1 MNHLDESSQSRQQQ
15 IFTVT
20 RLNSAVRMILEQD
33 LGLVWLTGEL
43 SNLAM
48 PSSGHWYF
56 SLKDISAQVRCAMF
70 KGNNRRVPFRPQ
82 DGMQVLVQARVSLY
96 EPRGDY
102 QLIIESMQPAGD
114 GMLALRFEELKRRL
128 GAEGLFDEGRK
139 RLLPREPRA
148 VGLVTSATGAA
159 LHDMLTVLGRRA
171 PDLPVFIYPTQV
183 QGSAAISQ
191 IVAAITLANRRA
203 EVDVL
208 IVGRGGGSLEDLW
221 CFNEEAVARAIHGS
235 AIPVVSA
242 VGHEVDVTISDFAAD
257 LRAPT
262 PSAAAEL
269 VTPDQGELRQRLQTL
284 WGRLQRANQRQLTA
298 LAHRF
303 ALLQRSLHHQHPER
317 RLQQQQQR
325 LDECQERLRL
335 GMQRRLTQTRHHQE
349 RLRDRLQQSSPR
361 LHVREAKQRLQQ
373 LQQALMLN
381 WQQLWEQRQHRQLL
395 LATRLNAISPL
406 STLARGYSIT
416 QDEQGKLIRS
426 VEDVVPGQRVKT
438 RLLDGD
444 ISLEVQKINHQ
455 ETTRSR

>member
-139 RLLPREPRA
+139 RPLPREPRA

-183 QGSAAISQ
+183 QGSAATAQ

-221 CFNEEAVARAIHGS
+221 CFNEEAVARAIAHS

-269 VTPDQGELRQRLQTL
+269 VAPDRSARAQRLVHLKQRLVQAISRRQTAARH
-284 WGRLQRANQRQLTA
+284 G
-298 LAHRF
+298 F
-303 ALLQRSLHHQHPER
+303 ALLQKRLDHQDPKR
-317 RLQQQQQR
+317 RLEQQSQR
-325 LDECQERLRL
+325 LDELSGRLQHLLNLRLHQGERRLANLELRLQARSPEKLLAAGKRRHQLAQERLHTLMNKRQDLAAHRL
-335 GMQRRLTQTRHHQE
+335 AMLSARL
-349 RLRDRLQQSSPR
+349 DG
-361 LHVREAKQRLQQ
+361 
-373 LQQALMLN
+373 
-381 WQQLWEQRQHRQLL
+381 
-395 LATRLNAISPL
+395 ISPL
-406 STLARGYSIT
+406 ATLGRGYSIT
-416 QDEQGKLIRS
+416 RTPNGEVIRRAAQVS
-426 VEDVVPGQRVKT
+426 PGQQLVTTLAEGALRV
-438 RLLDGD
+438 RVE
-444 ISLEVQKINHQ
+444 EVNNP
-455 ETTRSR
+455 

>member
-139 RLLPREPRA
+139 RPLPREPRA
-148 VGLVTSATGAA
+148 VGLITSATGAA

-183 QGSAAISQ
+183 QGSAAIGQ
-191 IVAAITLANRRA
+191 IVAAIALANRRA

-221 CFNEEAVARAIHGS
+221 CFNEEAVARAIAHS
-235 AIPVVSA
+235 TIPVVSA

-269 VTPDQGELRQRLQTL
+269 VAPDRSARAQRLVHLKQRLVQAISRRQTAARH
-284 WGRLQRANQRQLTA
+284 G
-298 LAHRF
+298 F
-303 ALLQRSLHHQHPER
+303 ALLQKRLDHQDPKR
-317 RLQQQQQR
+317 RLEQQSQR
-325 LDECQERLRL
+325 LDELSGRLQHLLNLRLHQGERRLANLELRLQARSPEKLLAAGKRRHQLAQERLHTLMNKRQDLAAHRL
-335 GMQRRLTQTRHHQE
+335 AMLSARL
-349 RLRDRLQQSSPR
+349 DG
-361 LHVREAKQRLQQ
+361 
-373 LQQALMLN
+373 
-381 WQQLWEQRQHRQLL
+381 
-395 LATRLNAISPL
+395 ISPL
-406 STLARGYSIT
+406 ATLGRGYSIT
-416 QDEQGKLIRS
+416 RTPSGEVISRAAQVS
-426 VEDVVPGQRVKT
+426 PGQQLVTTLAEGALRV
-438 RLLDGD
+438 RVE
-444 ISLEVQKINHQ
+444 EVNNP
-455 ETTRSR
+455 

>member
-139 RLLPREPRA
+139 RPLPREPRA

-183 QGSAAISQ
+183 QGSAAIAQ

-221 CFNEEAVARAIHGS
+221 CFNEEAVARAIAGS

-269 VTPDQGELRQRLQTL
+269 VAPDRSARAQRLVHLKQRLVQAISRRQTAARH
-284 WGRLQRANQRQLTA
+284 G
-298 LAHRF
+298 F
-303 ALLQRSLHHQHPER
+303 ALLQKRLDHQDPKR
-317 RLQQQQQR
+317 RLEQQSQR
-325 LDECQERLRL
+325 LDEL
-335 GMQRRLTQTRHHQE
+335 
-349 RLRDRLQQSSPR
+349 
-361 LHVREAKQRLQQ
+361 ANRLQQ
-373 LQQALMLN
+373 LLASRLHQGERRLANLELRLQA
-381 WQQLWEQRQHRQLL
+381 RSPSTL
-395 LATRLNAISPL
+395 LAAGKRRHQLAEERLHTLMNKRQDLAAHRLAMLSARLDGVSPL
-406 STLARGYSIT
+406 ATLGRGYSIT
-416 QDEQGKLIRS
+416 RTPSGEVISRAAQVS
-426 VEDVVPGQRVKT
+426 PGQQLVTTLAEGDLRV
-438 RLLDGD
+438 RVE
-444 ISLEVQKINHQ
+444 EVHNQ
-455 ETTRSR
+455 

>member
-128 GAEGLFDEGRK
+128 DAEGLFDEGRK
-139 RLLPREPRA
+139 RPLPREPRA

-159 LHDMLTVLGRRA
+159 LHDMLTVLERRA

-221 CFNEEAVARAIHGS
+221 CFNEEAVARAIAGS

-242 VGHEVDVTISDFAAD
+242 VGHEVDVTISDFTAD

-269 VTPDQGELRQRLQTL
+269 VAPDRSARAQRLVHLKQRLVQAISRRQTAARH
-284 WGRLQRANQRQLTA
+284 G
-298 LAHRF
+298 F
-303 ALLQRSLHHQHPER
+303 ALLQKRLDHQDPKR
-317 RLQQQQQR
+317 RLEQQSQR
-325 LDECQERLRL
+325 LDELS
-335 GMQRRLTQTRHHQE
+335 G
-349 RLRDRLQQSSPR
+349 
-361 LHVREAKQRLQQ
+361 RLQQ
-373 LQQALMLN
+373 LLNLRLHQGERRLANLELRLQA
-381 WQQLWEQRQHRQLL
+381 RSPSTL
-395 LATRLNAISPL
+395 LAAGKRRHQLAEERLHSLMNKRQDLAAHRLAMLSARLDGISPL
-406 STLARGYSIT
+406 ATLGRGYSIT
-416 QDEQGKLIRS
+416 RTPSGEVISRAAQVS
-426 VEDVVPGQRVKT
+426 PGQQLVTMLAEGELRV
-438 RLLDGD
+438 RVE
-444 ISLEVQKINHQ
+444 EVHNQ
-455 ETTRSR
+455 

>member
-139 RLLPREPRA
+139 RPLPREPRA

-159 LHDMLTVLGRRA
+159 LHDMLTVLKRRA

-183 QGSAAISQ
+183 QGSAATAQ

-221 CFNEEAVARAIHGS
+221 CFNEEAVARAIAGS

-269 VTPDQGELRQRLQTL
+269 VAPDRSARAQRLVHLKQRLVQAISRRQTAARH
-284 WGRLQRANQRQLTA
+284 G
-298 LAHRF
+298 F
-303 ALLQRSLHHQHPER
+303 ALLQKRLDHQDPKR
-317 RLQQQQQR
+317 RLEQQSQR
-325 LDECQERLRL
+325 LDELS
-335 GMQRRLTQTRHHQE
+335 G
-349 RLRDRLQQSSPR
+349 
-361 LHVREAKQRLQQ
+361 RLQQ
-373 LQQALMLN
+373 LLNLRLHQGERRLANLELRLQA
-381 WQQLWEQRQHRQLL
+381 RSPSTL
-395 LATRLNAISPL
+395 LAAGKRRHQLAEERLHSLMSKRQDLAAHRLAMLSARLDGISPL
-406 STLARGYSIT
+406 ATLGRGYSIT
-416 QDEQGKLIRS
+416 RTPSGEVISRAAQVS
-426 VEDVVPGQRVKT
+426 PGQQLVTMLAEGELRV
-438 RLLDGD
+438 RVE
-444 ISLEVQKINHQ
+444 EVHNQ
-455 ETTRSR
+455 

>member
-1 MNHLDESSQSRQQQ
+1 MNRYTPSSAANGREQQV
-15 IFTVT
+15 FTVT

-56 SLKDISAQVRCAMF
+56 SLKDLGAQVRCAMF
-70 KGNNRRVPFRPQ
+70 KGNNRRVAFRPQ

-114 GMLALRFEELKRRL
+114 GVLALRFEELKRRL

-139 RLLPREPRA
+139 RPLPREPRA

-159 LHDMLTVLGRRA
+159 LHDMLTVLKRRA

-183 QGSAAISQ
+183 QGSAAIGQ
-191 IVAAITLANRRA
+191 IVAAIALANRRA

-221 CFNEEAVARAIHGS
+221 CFNEEVVARAIANS
-235 AIPVVSA
+235 AIPVISA

-269 VTPDQGELRQRLQTL
+269 VAPDQSARAQRLAHLWQRLVQAMNRHQTAARH
-284 WGRLQRANQRQLTA
+284 G
-298 LAHRF
+298 F
-303 ALLQRSLHHQHPER
+303 VLLQKRLDHQDPKR
-317 RLQQQQQR
+317 RLEQQSQR
-325 LDECQERLRL
+325 LDEL
-335 GMQRRLTQTRHHQE
+335 
-349 RLRDRLQQSSPR
+349 S
-361 LHVREAKQRLQQ
+361 ARLQQ
-373 LQQALMLN
+373 LLNQRLHQGERRLANLELRLQAKSP
-381 WQQLWEQRQHRQLL
+381 ERL
-395 LATRLNAISPL
+395 LAIGRRRHQLAQERLYALITKRQDQASHRLAMLTARLDGVSPL
-406 STLARGYSIT
+406 ATLGRGYSIT
-416 QDEQGKLIRS
+416 RTQSGDVINRAALVNAGQTLVTTLAEGHLQVR
-426 VEDVVPGQRVKT
+426 VE
-438 RLLDGD
+438 
-444 ISLEVQKINHQ
+444 EVHN
-455 ETTRSR
+455 R

>member
-1 MNHLDESSQSRQQQ
+1 MNQLNQSSQNKQQ

-56 SLKDISAQVRCAMF
+56 SLKDMSAQVRCAMF

-139 RLLPREPRA
+139 RPLPREPRA

-159 LHDMLTVLGRRA
+159 LYDMLTVLGRRA

-183 QGSAAISQ
+183 QGSAATAQ
-191 IVAAITLANRRA
+191 IVAAIALANRRA

-221 CFNEEAVARAIHGS
+221 CFNEEAVARAIAHS
-235 AIPVVSA
+235 TIPVVSA

-269 VTPDQGELRQRLQTL
+269 VAPDSSARAQRLVHLHQRLTQAMTRHQTAARH
-284 WGRLQRANQRQLTA
+284 G
-298 LAHRF
+298 F
-303 ALLQRSLHHQHPER
+303 VLLQKRLEHQDPKRRLEQQSQRLDELDR
-317 RLQQQQQR
+317 RLQQLLASRLHLGERRLANLELRLQAQSPEKHLAAGKRRHQLAEERLHALIARRRDLANHRLAMLSAR
-325 LDECQERLRL
+325 LD
-335 GMQRRLTQTRHHQE
+335 GV
-349 RLRDRLQQSSPR
+349 SP
-361 LHVREAKQRLQQ
+361 
-373 LQQALMLN
+373 
-381 WQQLWEQRQHRQLL
+381 
-395 LATRLNAISPL
+395 LATLG
-406 STLARGYSIT
+406 RGYAIMRTPSGEVISRAGQVSAGQPLVT
-416 QDEQGKLIRS
+416 QLAEGQLRVR
-426 VEDVVPGQRVKT
+426 VE
-438 RLLDGD
+438 
-444 ISLEVQKINHQ
+444 EVDNG
-455 ETTRSR
+455 

>member
-1 MNHLDESSQSRQQQ
+1 MNHLDDASQSRQQQ

-139 RLLPREPRA
+139 RPLPREPRA

-159 LHDMLTVLGRRA
+159 LHDMLTVLKRRA

-183 QGSAAISQ
+183 QGSAAIAQ

-221 CFNEEAVARAIHGS
+221 CFNEEAVARAIAGS
-235 AIPVVSA
+235 TIPVISA

-269 VTPDQGELRQRLQTL
+269 VAPDRSARAQRLVHLKQRLVQAISRRQTAARH
-284 WGRLQRANQRQLTA
+284 G
-298 LAHRF
+298 F
-303 ALLQRSLHHQHPER
+303 ALLQKRLDHQDPKR
-317 RLQQQQQR
+317 RLEQQSQR
-325 LDECQERLRL
+325 LDELS
-335 GMQRRLTQTRHHQE
+335 G
-349 RLRDRLQQSSPR
+349 
-361 LHVREAKQRLQQ
+361 RLQQ
-373 LQQALMLN
+373 LLNLRLHQGERRLANLELRLQA
-381 WQQLWEQRQHRQLL
+381 RSPSTL
-395 LATRLNAISPL
+395 LAAGKRRHQLAEERLHSLMSKRQDLAAHRLAMLSARLDGVSPL
-406 STLARGYSIT
+406 ATLGRGYSIT
-416 QDEQGKLIRS
+416 RTPSGEVISRAAQVS
-426 VEDVVPGQRVKT
+426 PGQQLVTTLAEGDLRV
-438 RLLDGD
+438 RVE
-444 ISLEVQKINHQ
+444 EVHNQ
-455 ETTRSR
+455 

>member
-139 RLLPREPRA
+139 RPLPREPRA

-159 LHDMLTVLGRRA
+159 LHDMLTVLERRA

-221 CFNEEAVARAIHGS
+221 CFNEEAVARAIAGS

-269 VTPDQGELRQRLQTL
+269 VAPDRSARAQRLVHLKQRLVQAISRRQTAARH
-284 WGRLQRANQRQLTA
+284 G
-298 LAHRF
+298 F
-303 ALLQRSLHHQHPER
+303 ALLQKRLDHQDPKR
-317 RLQQQQQR
+317 RLEQQSQR
-325 LDECQERLRL
+325 LDELS
-335 GMQRRLTQTRHHQE
+335 G
-349 RLRDRLQQSSPR
+349 
-361 LHVREAKQRLQQ
+361 RLQQ
-373 LQQALMLN
+373 LLNLRLHQGERRLANLELRLQA
-381 WQQLWEQRQHRQLL
+381 RSPSTL
-395 LATRLNAISPL
+395 LAAGKRRHQLAEERLHTLMNKRQDLAAHRLAMLSARLDGVSPL
-406 STLARGYSIT
+406 ATLGRGYSIT
-416 QDEQGKLIRS
+416 RTPSGEVISRAAQVS
-426 VEDVVPGQRVKT
+426 PGQQLVTTLAEGDLRV
-438 RLLDGD
+438 RVE
-444 ISLEVQKINHQ
+444 EVHNQ
-455 ETTRSR
+455 

>member
-159 LHDMLTVLGRRA
+159 LHDMLTVLERRA

-183 QGSAAISQ
+183 QGSAATAQ

-221 CFNEEAVARAIHGS
+221 CFNEEAVARAIAGS

-269 VTPDQGELRQRLQTL
+269 VVPDRSARAQRLVHLKQRLVQAISRRQTAARH
-284 WGRLQRANQRQLTA
+284 G
-298 LAHRF
+298 F
-303 ALLQRSLHHQHPER
+303 ALLQKRLDHQDPKR
-317 RLQQQQQR
+317 RLEQQSQR
-325 LDECQERLRL
+325 LDELS
-335 GMQRRLTQTRHHQE
+335 G
-349 RLRDRLQQSSPR
+349 
-361 LHVREAKQRLQQ
+361 RLQQ
-373 LQQALMLN
+373 LLNLRLHQGERRLANLELRLQA
-381 WQQLWEQRQHRQLL
+381 RSPSTL
-395 LATRLNAISPL
+395 LAAGKRRHQLAEERLHTLMSKRQDLAAHCLAMLSARLDGVSPL
-406 STLARGYSIT
+406 ATLGRGYSIT
-416 QDEQGKLIRS
+416 RTPSGEVISRAAQVS
-426 VEDVVPGQRVKT
+426 PGQQLVTTLAEGDLRV
-438 RLLDGD
+438 RVE
-444 ISLEVQKINHQ
+444 EVHNQ
-455 ETTRSR
+455 

>member
-139 RLLPREPRA
+139 RPLPREPRA
-148 VGLVTSATGAA
+148 VGLITSATGAA

-183 QGSAAISQ
+183 QGSAAIGQ
-191 IVAAITLANRRA
+191 IVSAIALANRRA

-221 CFNEEAVARAIHGS
+221 CFNEEAVARAIAHS
-235 AIPVVSA
+235 TIPVVSA

-269 VTPDQGELRQRLQTL
+269 VAPDRSARAQRLVHLKQRLVQAISRRQTAARH
-284 WGRLQRANQRQLTA
+284 G
-298 LAHRF
+298 F
-303 ALLQRSLHHQHPER
+303 ALLQKRLDHQDPKR
-317 RLQQQQQR
+317 RLEQQSQR
-325 LDECQERLRL
+325 LDELSGRLQHLLNLRLHQGERRLANLELRLQARSPEKLLAAGKRRHQLAQERLHTLMNKRQDLAAHRL
-335 GMQRRLTQTRHHQE
+335 AMLSARL
-349 RLRDRLQQSSPR
+349 DG
-361 LHVREAKQRLQQ
+361 
-373 LQQALMLN
+373 
-381 WQQLWEQRQHRQLL
+381 
-395 LATRLNAISPL
+395 ISPL
-406 STLARGYSIT
+406 ATLGRGYSIT
-416 QDEQGKLIRS
+416 RTPSGEVISRAAQVS
-426 VEDVVPGQRVKT
+426 PGQQLVTTLAEGSLRV
-438 RLLDGD
+438 RVE
-444 ISLEVQKINHQ
+444 EVHNP
-455 ETTRSR
+455 

>member
-1 MNHLDESSQSRQQQ
+1 MNRYTPSSAANGREQQV
-15 IFTVT
+15 FTVT

-56 SLKDISAQVRCAMF
+56 SLKDLGAQVRCAMF
-70 KGNNRRVPFRPQ
+70 KGNNRRVAFRPQ

-114 GMLALRFEELKRRL
+114 GVLALRFEELKRRL

-139 RLLPREPRA
+139 RPLPREPRA

-159 LHDMLTVLGRRA
+159 LHDMLTVLKRRA

-183 QGSAAISQ
+183 QGSAAIGQ
-191 IVAAITLANRRA
+191 IVAAIALANRRA

-221 CFNEEAVARAIHGS
+221 CFNEEVVARAIANS
-235 AIPVVSA
+235 AIPVISA

-269 VTPDQGELRQRLQTL
+269 VAPDQSARAQRLAHLWQRLVQAMNRHQTAARH
-284 WGRLQRANQRQLTA
+284 G
-298 LAHRF
+298 F
-303 ALLQRSLHHQHPER
+303 VLLQKRLDHQDPKR
-317 RLQQQQQR
+317 RLEQQSQR
-325 LDECQERLRL
+325 LDEL
-335 GMQRRLTQTRHHQE
+335 
-349 RLRDRLQQSSPR
+349 S
-361 LHVREAKQRLQQ
+361 ARLQQ
-373 LQQALMLN
+373 LLNQRLHQGERRLANLELRLQAKSP
-381 WQQLWEQRQHRQLL
+381 ERL
-395 LATRLNAISPL
+395 LAAGKRRHQLAQERLYALITKRQDQASHRLAMLTARLDGVSPL
-406 STLARGYSIT
+406 ATLGRGYSIT
-416 QDEQGKLIRS
+416 RTQSGDVINRAAQVNAGQTLVTTLAEGHLQVR
-426 VEDVVPGQRVKT
+426 VE
-438 RLLDGD
+438 
-444 ISLEVQKINHQ
+444 EVHN
-455 ETTRSR
+455 R

>member
-139 RLLPREPRA
+139 RPLPREPRA

-159 LHDMLTVLGRRA
+159 LHDMLTVLKRRA
-171 PDLPVFIYPTQV
+171 PDLPIFIYPTQV
-183 QGSAAISQ
+183 QGSAATSQ

-221 CFNEEAVARAIHGS
+221 CFNEEAVARAIAGS

-269 VTPDQGELRQRLQTL
+269 VAPDRSARAQRLVHLKQRLLQAISRRQTAARH
-284 WGRLQRANQRQLTA
+284 G
-298 LAHRF
+298 F
-303 ALLQRSLHHQHPER
+303 ALLQKRLDHQDPKR
-317 RLQQQQQR
+317 RLEQQSQR
-325 LDECQERLRL
+325 LDELS
-335 GMQRRLTQTRHHQE
+335 G
-349 RLRDRLQQSSPR
+349 
-361 LHVREAKQRLQQ
+361 RLQQ
-373 LQQALMLN
+373 LLNLRLHQGERRLANLELRLQA
-381 WQQLWEQRQHRQLL
+381 RSPSTL
-395 LATRLNAISPL
+395 LAAGKRRHQLAEERLHTLMNKRQDLAAHRLAMLSARLDGVSPL
-406 STLARGYSIT
+406 ATLGRGYSIT
-416 QDEQGKLIRS
+416 RTPSGEVISRAAQVS
-426 VEDVVPGQRVKT
+426 PGQQLVTMLAEGELRV
-438 RLLDGD
+438 RVE
-444 ISLEVQKINHQ
+444 EVHNQ
-455 ETTRSR
+455 